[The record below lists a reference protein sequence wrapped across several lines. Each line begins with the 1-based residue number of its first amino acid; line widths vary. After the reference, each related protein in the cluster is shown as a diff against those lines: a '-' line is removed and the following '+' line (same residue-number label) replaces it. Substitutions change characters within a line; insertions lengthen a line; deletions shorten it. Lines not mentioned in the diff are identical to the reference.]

1 MISKFKDF
9 TKISFVQDVGILQV
23 GKFFSILLSV
33 STSVVLA
40 RLLRP
45 ELYGIY
51 GLIFAFV
58 GLVGIFMNWG
68 GMYAGLTLLAGV
80 YAKKDKQEIKNV
92 LTYFLKITLLAVG
105 AVGILSVFLAPF
117 LTNLLYH
124 NSQIGHWA
132 RMVLLAT
139 FLSVIYN
146 FLIIVLQ
153 VLRRIK
159 ELTILETFNKF
170 IYSLLPIVFVLLGW
184 GLLGVVWGN
193 FISALVLFILSIIYY
208 FSLIK
213 KDELLPTFRQ
223 IFSNFKQIRLKK
235 YFNFGFSI
243 ALDKNIGNLIS
254 ILPVIFLGIFA
265 SVQEVGYFKIAFG
278 YIAIPSMLLEP
289 VARLLTVQLPKSKT
303 YNLQTLKNHFYK
315 TVFYSGFISA
325 LLIIPFIILAPYL
338 IKFFYGM
345 EYIHSIQIVYYL
357 AVLIIFSGFSVGLSA
372 FYRTVNKMKISIIL
386 NIFHVA
392 VMALL
397 IFILVKIYSALMAVI
412 LSLIF
417 CSAFFLALHLFVVRN
432 IFKNEKLS

>member
-1 MISKFKDF
+1 
-9 TKISFVQDVGILQV
+9 
-23 GKFFSILLSV
+23 
-33 STSVVLA
+33 
-40 RLLRP
+40 
-45 ELYGIY
+45 
-51 GLIFAFV
+51 
-58 GLVGIFMNWG
+58 
-68 GMYAGLTLLAGV
+68 
-80 YAKKDKQEIKNV
+80 
-92 LTYFLKITLLAVG
+92 
-105 AVGILSVFLAPF
+105 
-117 LTNLLYH
+117 
-124 NSQIGHWA
+124 
-132 RMVLLAT
+132 
-139 FLSVIYN
+139 
-146 FLIIVLQ
+146 
-153 VLRRIK
+153 
-159 ELTILETFNKF
+159 
-170 IYSLLPIVFVLLGW
+170 
-184 GLLGVVWGN
+184 
-193 FISALVLFILSIIYY
+193 
-208 FSLIK
+208 
-213 KDELLPTFRQ
+213 ELLPTFRQ